1 MDIQEYGNYQ
11 VRIITDLGDHQKNL
25 MHMAAGI
32 SGEAGEVIDIVK
44 KNFAYGKPLDT
55 AHLVE
60 ELGDLL
66 FYINGMLWMI
76 DCSWQDVLLRNIAKL
91 ESRYPEGSF
100 SAARAINRDL
110 AAEQAAMGAGN
121 ASAA

>member
-1 MDIQEYGNYQ
+1 MDIQEYGEYQ

-32 SGEAGEVIDIVK
+32 SGEAGEVLDIIK

-60 ELGDLL
+60 ELGDTL
-66 FYINGMLWMI
+66 FYINGLLWML
-76 DCSWQDVLLRNIAKL
+76 DVSWDEVLTANIKKL
-91 ESRYPEGSF
+91 EARYPDAKF
-100 SAARAINRDL
+100 NADHAINRDKE
-110 AAEQAAMGAGN
+110 AEQAAMKGQ
-121 ASAA
+121 